1 MTPVFEEGT
10 VVVPVFTGKLGP
22 RELTCPGADQYTVM
36 SKVRQISFRI
46 LIFTVS
52 TDIPLAVKG
61 LVF

>member
-10 VVVPVFTGKLGP
+10 VIVPVFIGKLGP

-46 LIFTVS
+46 LIL
-52 TDIPLAVKG
+52 P
-61 LVF
+61 